1 MFKYTTN
8 STRSIYVQTYN
19 KVSQV
24 HLCLNVQ
31 QSQPRSSVSK
41 RTTNKAKVIYVQTTT
56 NTAKVIYVKTY
67 NKHSQ
72 GHLCLNLQQN
82 QPRSSIFKLQKSQS
96 RSYVKTYNKPY
107 QGHRSMSKPTT
118 RSYLSKP

>member
-1 MFKYTTN
+1 M
-8 STRSIYVQTYN
+8 
-19 KVSQV
+19 
-24 HLCLNVQ
+24 
-31 QSQPRSSVSK
+31 SK